1 MSQWWKNAD
10 PQAAAEANKYDSP
23 IPSRE
28 LIMEQLETRRGPVK
42 YHELCAIFELTTEEE
57 LEALRRRMIAMVRD
71 GQLLETRR
79 GAYGLLSKMDLV
91 TGKVQGHRDGYG
103 FVIPKDGSDDLFISA
118 REMRQVFD
126 GDVVVVRETRVDR
139 KGKREGSIVD
149 VLERNTSQLVG
160 RYFEEGDSSFVMP
173 DNKRVS
179 REVLLKPGPL
189 QPRPG
194 QFALVEILEQPSRS
208 RPPIGLVK
216 EILGNRTDPGMEID
230 VALRTHEIPH
240 VWPESVEKEVRRFTA
255 EVAEKDKGHRID
267 LRHVPFVTIDGEDAR
282 DFDDAVYCETKKSG
296 GWRLFV
302 AIADVSHYV
311 AVGSALDEEAQNR
324 GTSVY
329 FPGHVVPMLPEILS
343 NGLCSLNPEVDRL
356 AMVCEM
362 TISANGR
369 LSGYRFYE
377 GLINSHAR
385 LTYTKVWDMLDQPE
399 SDKGK
404 QLREQYASVVSHVD
418 ELYNLFHALKQQRK
432 KRGAIDFE
440 TTETQIIFNDQR
452 KIEKIVP
459 TERND
464 AHKLI
469 EECMLCANVS
479 AARFLEKHGLPGL
492 YRVHEGPNLE
502 KRLNLN
508 SFLGELGLSLP
519 GGNLKTGDFQNLLE
533 SIKDRPDFH
542 LIQVMMLRSMSQA
555 VYTPE
560 NQGHFGLAF
569 TGYAHFTSPI
579 RRYPDLLVH
588 RAIRHIIRSERET
601 DKVRRVEGTKLI
613 PAHRIY
619 PYDTTAMMA
628 LGEQCS
634 QTERRADE
642 ATRDAMDWLKCEYMQ
657 QHLGDEFE
665 GVVSAVTGFGLFVE
679 LKDVYVEGLIHISC
693 LPGDY
698 YHYDASRQRLVGE
711 KTGMSYHLGDELSI
725 IVARVNMNDKKVD
738 FELSGAPSPRR
749 RRKNRDVP
757 KNMVG
762 QTDRRKKGKTKKELL
777 EEAARAVQAAGD
789 SSGKGSGKG
798 SGKRT
803 GEKPGDF
810 PSVAR
815 KPGSKRRK
823 SRTRGKKKQQAAQS
837 AQGTNSSAEKSG
849 PAKNTKKKTKSKAA
863 KRTSRASAKPTGK
876 QPRKRPVKKS

>member
-10 PQAAAEANKYDSP
+10 PQAAAEASKYDSP

-28 LIMEQLETRRGPVK
+28 LIMEQLESRKGPVK
-42 YHELCAIFELTTEEE
+42 YHELCAIFELTTEDEF
-57 LEALRRRMIAMVRD
+57 EAMRRRLIAMVRD

-91 TGKVQGHRDGYG
+91 TGRVIGHRDGYG
-103 FVIPKDGSDDLFISA
+103 FVAPKDGSDDLFISA

-126 GDVVVVRETRVDR
+126 GDIVVVREVSVDK
-139 KGKREGSIVD
+139 KGRREGSIVD

-160 RYFEEGDSSFVMP
+160 RYFEEGDSSFIMP
-173 DNKRVS
+173 DNNRIS
-179 REVLLKPGPL
+179 REVLIKPGAL

-194 QFALVEILEQPSRS
+194 QYVLVEILEQPSR
-208 RPPIGLVK
+208 RQLPMGLVK
-216 EILGNRTDPGMEID
+216 EILGNRSDPGMEIE
-230 VALRTHEIPH
+230 VALRTHDIPH
-240 VWPESVEKEVRRFTA
+240 TWPDAVEKEVKRFTA
-255 EVAEKDKGHRID
+255 EVAEKDKSHRVD
-267 LRHVPFVTIDGEDAR
+267 LRELPFVTIDGEDAR

-296 GWRLFV
+296 GWRLYV

-311 AVGSALDEEAQNR
+311 SVGSALDEEAQNR

-369 LSGYRFYE
+369 LSGYRFFE
-377 GLINSHAR
+377 GIINSHAR
-385 LTYTKVWDMLDQPE
+385 LTYTKVWSMLDQPE
-399 SDKGK
+399 ESEGK
-404 QLREQYASVVSHVD
+404 KLRAQYAEVVPHVD
-418 ELYNLFHALKQQRK
+418 ELYRLYHALKGQRK
-432 KRGAIDFE
+432 QRGAIDFE
-440 TTETQIIFNDQR
+440 TTETQILFNSQR

-479 AARFLEKHGLPGL
+479 AARFLEKHNLAGL
-492 YRVHEGPNLE
+492 YRVHEGPSME

-519 GGNLKTGDFQNLLE
+519 GGKLKTGDFQNLLDSVKE
-533 SIKDRPDFH
+533 RPDFH
-542 LIQVMMLRSMSQA
+542 LIQVMLLRSMSQA
-555 VYTPE
+555 VYTPD

-588 RAIRHIIRSERET
+588 RAIRHIVRSERET
-601 DKVRRVEGTKLI
+601 DKVRRVEGAKLL
-613 PAHRIY
+613 PANKIY
-619 PYDTTAMMA
+619 PYDEATMLA

-634 QTERRADE
+634 QSERRADE

-657 QHLGDEFE
+657 AHLGQQFD

-679 LKDVYVEGLIHISC
+679 LKDVFVEGLIHISA

-698 YHYDASRQRLVGE
+698 YHYDSSRQRLVGE
-711 KTGMSYHLGDELSI
+711 KTGIAYHLGDELSI
-725 IVARVNMNDKKVD
+725 IVARVNMNDQKID
-738 FELSGAPSPRR
+738 FEMAGAPSPRR
-749 RRKNRDVP
+749 RKKVRETSKTAAEKP
-757 KNMVG
+757 A
-762 QTDRRKKGKTKKELL
+762 RKKGRTRKELMA
-777 EEAARAVQAAGD
+777 EAAAHAAKEQTKEQADAG
-789 SSGKGSGKG
+789 
-798 SGKRT
+798 
-803 GEKPGDF
+803 EF
-810 PSVAR
+810 PSVVKKA
-815 KPGSKRRK
+815 GSKRRK
-823 SRTRGKKKQQAAQS
+823 SRSRGKKKQQAAQGAAPTTEKQQS
-837 AQGTNSSAEKSG
+837 AQ
-849 PAKNTKKKTKSKAA
+849 PAKKTKKKTKPKAVKRKA
-863 KRTSRASAKPTGK
+863 KVEGNAKPAGHK
-876 QPRKRPVKKS
+876 PRKRPAKKS